1 MQILD
6 EQKREKIL
14 AAAAGM
20 FASQPFHKVLLSD
33 VAEAAAVGKGTIYI
47 YFKNKQDLYL
57 AVLYHGFERLL
68 THLQRRIVMDAG
80 NVLENLET
88 VIREYVNFA
97 YQSPSLFELMRSG
110 SVDDSERVRWKQKRE
125 ELSNLIESLIRH
137 GIMAGQFEDP
147 RPELTAKFI
156 PGLVRLAFLGDS
168 ENPDRQILTEHVI
181 RFIRKGLDRKDAQPA

>member
-1 MQILD
+1 
-6 EQKREKIL
+6 
-14 AAAAGM
+14 M

-33 VAEAAAVGKGTIYI
+33 VAETAAVGKGTIYI